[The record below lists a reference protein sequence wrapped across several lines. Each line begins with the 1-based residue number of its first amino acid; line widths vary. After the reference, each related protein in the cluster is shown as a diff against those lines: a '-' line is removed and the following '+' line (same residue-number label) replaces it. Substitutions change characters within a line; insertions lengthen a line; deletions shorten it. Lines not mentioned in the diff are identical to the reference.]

1 MIKLELELTDLNYD
15 QMLELLLPRLT
26 DALRSSGNPLGMLLS
41 NGMGTGMAK
50 KVWSTLSQEQKDKL
64 VVDLLNANQAK
75 LAGKA
80 EEFAAH
86 NGIQAKVSHFQASA
100 K

>member
-15 QMLELLLPRLT
+15 AMLETLLPRMT
-26 DALRSSGNPLGMLLS
+26 EQLRNSGNPVGMLLS

-50 KVWSTLSQEQKDKL
+50 KVLSTMSQQQKDQL
-64 VVDLLNANQAK
+64 IADMLNANKGK
-75 LAGKA
+75 LITKA
-80 EEFAAH
+80 EDLAAQ
-86 NGIQAKVSHFQASA
+86 NGIQGRVSSLKVSA